1 MENSPVETRRIV
13 TPFSSTNSEESEIS
27 GVLLGIALIIREVG
41 PGFNVSLNKIAG
53 DGEVTLPAGG
63 GSEFL
68 ERLDQIIGITAAR
81 RVATAPIIPMTIS
94 ALSFGALAVTLGLTG
109 FPASTGG

>member
-27 GVLLGIALIIREVG
+27 GVLLGIALVIREVG
-41 PGFNVSLNKIAG
+41 SGFNVSSNKIAG
-53 DGEVTLPAGG
+53 DGEVTLPAEG

-81 RVATAPIIPMTIS
+81 RVAIAPIIPITTS
-94 ALSFGALAVTLGLTG
+94 TLSFGTRAGDLGLTG
-109 FPASTGG
+109 D